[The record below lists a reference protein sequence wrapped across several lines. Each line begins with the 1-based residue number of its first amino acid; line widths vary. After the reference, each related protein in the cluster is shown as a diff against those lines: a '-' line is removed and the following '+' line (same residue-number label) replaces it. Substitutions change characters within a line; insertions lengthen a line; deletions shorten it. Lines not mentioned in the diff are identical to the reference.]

1 MTITGKRVFAGL
13 AAVATAG
20 AVMFAPVAAG
30 AATTGPTTPAVNEWT
45 KGPATIAMADSPAAY
60 NTWLKPGQ
68 LLKSGNYVR
77 SANGYY
83 RLLMQSDGN
92 LVEYVKSGQKW
103 VAKWSTQTHG
113 NNGAYAAMQKDGN
126 FVVYKG
132 KKAVWSTRIQNYK
145 IKGLALQNDSN
156 LVSYSTTNKPLWHRW
171 ITISTPNTSAK
182 IYKGYSV
189 VSANRVFKLIMQS
202 DGNLV
207 LYKGTKALWGSKSRV
222 KDSYAVMQADGNL
235 VVYRKTTATW
245 HSKTG
250 GNPGAFLSVQNDGN
264 VVIYKGRTPIWS
276 TGTHG

>member
-1 MTITGKRVFAGL
+1 MTITGKRAFAGL
-13 AAVATAG
+13 VAAATAG
-20 AVMFAPVAAG
+20 AVLLAPITAS
-30 AATTGPTTPAVNEWT
+30 AATGPAAPAASEWT
-45 KGPATIAMADSPAAY
+45 NGPATIAMADSPAAY

-83 RLLMQSDGN
+83 RLLMQADGN
-92 LVEYVKSGQKW
+92 LVEYVKSGTKW

-132 KKAVWSTRIQNYK
+132 TKAVWSTRVQNYK

-156 LVSYSTTNKPLWHRW
+156 LVTYSTTNKPLWHRW
-171 ITISTPNTSAK
+171 ITISTPNANAK

-189 VSANRVFKLIMQS
+189 VSANRVFKLIMQG

-207 LYKGTKALWGSKSRV
+207 LYKGTKALWSSKSLV
-222 KDSYAVMQADGNL
+222 KDSYAVMQSDGNL